1 MESTEGAFKEKERKR
16 NVLIKKFKKKFKG
29 RRFTNDSTLVTFSQ
43 VSSSDKTAIEEWIS
57 PQ

>member
-1 MESTEGAFKEKERKR
+1 MFELKNLKR
-16 NVLIKKFKKKFKG
+16 NLKADG
-29 RRFTNDSTLVTFSQ
+29 LPMTLVTFSQ